1 MRKILR
7 ISFEGETYE
16 VEVDNQPFQN
26 SQTSTMNLLKEIKN
40 KSRKDCKDF
49 FSRYSGESLSDGSIL
64 EIETEKCF
72 SISQQ
77 YKCSLVKN
85 CQYNAS
91 GKIFK
96 TDAIRFEVN
105 QIELTNCVFFGG
117 VDIVLNG
124 DNSNVMIDKSFIFGY
139 IRIFGKNSNS
149 SVVIQGSALDRIEI
163 RKQFGSIE
171 LVQSTFGWLV
181 FYNATVFDLSLYDS
195 FVEVLRIGSDSKV
208 NISEKGMFKIDV
220 KKTLTTKNITEEWVR
235 FPMDIS
241 AADYPEKDYEEAEIN
256 ETEECAQFLE
266 RNNFCT
272 TVDEHADLTYYKNLV
287 YLKLPWSFFYKIF
300 GGMIKPAIII
310 AWYFGLIIL
319 FAVVFAFGKQPF
331 ADNID
336 NSFWNS
342 LYFSV
347 ITMTSVGYGDIKP
360 VEWAQLCAAIEG
372 ILGVFL
378 GGAFLVALTRKYF
391 SR

>member
-1 MRKILR
+1 
-7 ISFEGETYE
+7 
-16 VEVDNQPFQN
+16 
-26 SQTSTMNLLKEIKN
+26 MNLLRELKN

-49 FSRYSGESLSDGSIL
+49 FLSYSGKPLSDGSIL
-64 EIETEKCF
+64 KIETGKHF
-72 SISQQ
+72 ALSQK
-77 YKCSLVKN
+77 YKCPLVKRG
-85 CQYNAS
+85 QYSAD

-105 QIELTNCVFFGG
+105 QIELSNCVFLGR
-117 VDIVLNG
+117 VDIALDG
-124 DNSNVMIDKSFIFGY
+124 TNSNVLIDRSFIFGY
-139 IRIFGKNSNS
+139 IRIFGKDSDS
-149 SVVIQGSALDRIEI
+149 SIMIQGSALDRVEI
-163 RKQFGSIE
+163 RELFGSVE
-171 LVQSTFGWLV
+171 LNQSSFGWFV
-181 FYNATVFDLSLYDS
+181 FWGATVFKLILFDS
-195 FVEVLRIGSDSKV
+195 FVEVFRLGSDSRINALDK
-208 NISEKGMFKIDV
+208 SMFKIDV
-220 KKTLTTKNITEEWVR
+220 KKSLTTKSIAEEWTR
-235 FPMDIS
+235 YPMDIF
-241 AADYPEKDYEEAEIN
+241 AEDYPEKDYEEAQIN
-256 ETEECAQFLE
+256 ETEKCAQFLE
-266 RNNFCT
+266 KNNICT